1 MPPSNRP
8 SSPSVRAPEFAAAE
22 KICVMAMGR
31 VPAVAP
37 RVVAAHIHA
46 FFGLPAEVLPG
57 LPAPVYALDPGR
69 MQFDAGKIIQQLER
83 EAFADCQKWI
93 GVMEGDLFVPIFTYV
108 LGEARQG
115 GRCALVS
122 MSRLAEKGDVGDAG
136 QSRILERCAKVAL
149 HELGHLFGIV
159 HCHDPLCVMHI
170 SGDIHDL
177 DQRRLT
183 LCRYCRHLL
192 DQRLSEP

>member
-1 MPPSNRP
+1 
-8 SSPSVRAPEFAAAE
+8 
-22 KICVMAMGR
+22 MAMGR

-83 EAFADCQKWI
+83 EAFADCRKWI

-183 LCRYCRHLL
+183 LCRYCRRLL
-192 DQRLSEP
+192 DQRLCEP

>member
-1 MPPSNRP
+1 
-8 SSPSVRAPEFAAAE
+8 
-22 KICVMAMGR
+22 MAMGR

-46 FFGLPAEVLPG
+46 FFGLPAEVLPS

-83 EAFADCQKWI
+83 EAFADCRKWI
-93 GVMEGDLFVPIFTYV
+93 GVMEGDLFVPIFTHV

-136 QSRILERCAKVAL
+136 QSRILERCAKVAI

-183 LCRYCRHLL
+183 LCRYCRRLL
-192 DQRLSEP
+192 DQRLCEP